1 MSVPQVFSQI
11 PGYLDAACQYVDSK
25 SHQAKD
31 WIVAVFDTM
40 QDFIGKSELWIQTGK
55 PFYDRRIKPLDKTDL
70 ITITGALILA
80 GLIMKLALKILG
92 KGILPLA
99 TGIGAIIISG
109 AVYYSQY
116 RLEKHS
122 NEIAWDHVDN
132 IRRFTNATTL
142 RKHYFGKMAKYR
154 GRLQKPEF
162 EHLKEQLKTL
172 DIEIDKFKQAAG
184 KRQMNDERVSAKAL
198 LNFMNTVSNAP
209 AADKTLLTNLEQ
221 EIDRISTNTLNLDQL
236 QTHKYA
242 LSKLQDPTLRLQI
255 DPLTRQVD
263 KLITA
268 SQNPTFDDLKKDFLE
283 YLKALQNQ
291 LAAHK
296 LIDPTGQ
303 PRNPNLN
310 GTVVVGDGA
319 SITTLPASPSVSED
333 DLEAENDT
341 EETAEVEDDEVDDVV
356 ELENEQQTVEEAE
369 EDAEEERVE
378 ITIQEEQAEV

>member
-11 PGYLDAACQYVDSK
+11 PSYLDAACQYVDSK

-31 WIVAVFDTM
+31 WIVARFDTM
-40 QDFIGKSELWIQTGK
+40 QDFVVKSELWIQTGK

-70 ITITGALILA
+70 ITITGALILS
-80 GLIMKLALKILG
+80 GFIMKLALKILG

-99 TGIGAIIISG
+99 AGIGAIMVSG

-116 RLEKHS
+116 RLQKHFD
-122 NEIAWDHVDN
+122 EIAWDHVDN
-132 IRRFTNATTL
+132 IRRFANATTL
-142 RKHYFGKMAKYR
+142 RKHHFGKMAKYR
-154 GRLQKPEF
+154 GRLQKSEF

-172 DIEIDKFKQAAG
+172 DSEIVKFKKAA
-184 KRQMNDERVSAKAL
+184 KTPQMKDEQDAAKAL
-198 LNFMNTVSNAP
+198 LKFMNTVPNTP
-209 AADKTLLTNLEQ
+209 ATDKTLLANLEK
-221 EIDRISTNTLNLDQL
+221 EIDHIGTDNLNLPQL
-236 QTHKYA
+236 HAHKYA

-268 SQNPTFDDLKKDFLE
+268 SQNPTFNDLKTEFLK
-283 YLKALQNQ
+283 YLKALQEQ

-310 GTVVVGDGA
+310 GNVLVGDGA
-319 SITTLPASPSVSED
+319 SITTPTASPSVSD
-333 DLEAENDT
+333 DEIEAENKT
-341 EETAEVEDDEVDDVV
+341 EEAEQVEDDEVDDVI
-356 ELENEQQTVEEAE
+356 EAENEQQRVEEEAE
-369 EDAEEERVE
+369 EENVE
-378 ITIQEEQAEV
+378 ITIKEEQTEV